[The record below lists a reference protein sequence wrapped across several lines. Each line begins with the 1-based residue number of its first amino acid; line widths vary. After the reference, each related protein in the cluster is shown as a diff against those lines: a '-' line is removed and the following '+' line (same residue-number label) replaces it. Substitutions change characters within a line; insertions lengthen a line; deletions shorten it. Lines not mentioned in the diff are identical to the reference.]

1 MDKKFDC
8 DVLVVG
14 SGASGM
20 ATAITAKLLGLN
32 VVVIEKSKNRKIM
45 VVPQHAQ
52 VGGCGF
58 QIPSWGKITVTK
70 ILLKQSKL
78 I

>member
-32 VVVIEKSKNRKIM
+32 VVVIEKLWWYHSTLRWVVVGSKY
-45 VVPQHAQ
+45 P
-52 VGGCGF
+52 VGE
-58 QIPSWGKITVTK
+58 
-70 ILLKQSKL
+70 KL
-78 I
+78 RSPRFS

>member
-1 MDKKFDC
+1 MEKSIDC

-32 VVVIEKSKNRKIM
+32 VVVIEKSKNYGGTTARSGGWLW
-45 VVPQHAQ
+45 VPCTQMAKNYGHYLCL
-52 VGGCGF
+52 VC
-58 QIPSWGKITVTK
+58 
-70 ILLKQSKL
+70 
-78 I
+78 